1 MPTEEQIRESLEEIL
16 VPGTMGSLVKFNL
29 VRQVTVSDGK
39 VNISLASAALN
50 PGTQDWLNDRVRD
63 VVKRLPGV
71 VDVEMSFEE
80 GRCKDVNEIGS
91 VIAVMSGKGGV
102 GKSLVTGLAALSLA
116 QRGREVGILD
126 ADITGP
132 SIPKMFGI
140 TARPVGGETGIL
152 PVLSRAGIK
161 IMSTN
166 LLLPREDDAVIWR
179 GPLIGKAITQFWE
192 DVLWGK
198 LDYLIVDLPPG
209 TADAPLT
216 VMQSLPLSGVIIV
229 FTPQQLT
236 AMVVRKAI
244 RMARD
249 AMHIPILG
257 VVENMSYFV
266 LPETGKKLDLFG
278 KSRADEMA
286 EAAGAPLLAQIPLD
300 PELARLCDDGDI
312 ERYNADLTNALADAL
327 IQAVGAR
334 RMREEEGEE
343 KTSLDSRQA
352 PQGGTTAGEDPRGP
366 DRQSEGRR
374 AGS

>member
-1 MPTEEQIRESLEEIL
+1 MPSEEQIRESLEEIL
-16 VPGTMGSLVKFNL
+16 VPGTVGSLVKFDL

-102 GKSLVTGLAALSLA
+102 GKSLVAGLAALSLA

-286 EAAGAPLLAQIPLD
+286 KAAGAPLLAQIPLD

-334 RMREEEGEE
+334 RMREGEGEE